1 MNPKQETW
9 LPIINIAVC
18 SGCGDCISVC
28 PTDALAME
36 GGVAILD
43 RPDLCI
49 YCDLCEAVCP
59 VDAVTL
65 PYQVVIAEG
74 SG

>member
-1 MNPKQETW
+1 
-9 LPIINIAVC
+9 
-18 SGCGDCISVC
+18 
-28 PTDALAME
+28 ME